1 MHMHM
6 TCTCY
11 MHMCMCMCI
20 MHMCTSLTITGKAK
34 VLSNVQGLAEL
45 LASLKLAEHLGAA
58 DAWCVKQGA
67 EDVADLKGKTYAEQL
82 AAELKL
88 PPIKAEKLVNAIR
101 GVK

>member
-1 MHMHM
+1 MHVH
-6 TCTCY
+6 
-11 MHMCMCMCI
+11 

-34 VLSNVQGLAEL
+34 VLSVAVNASSNVQGLAEL

>member
-1 MHMHM
+1 
-6 TCTCY
+6 
-11 MHMCMCMCI
+11 MCMCMCMC

-34 VLSNVQGLAEL
+34 VLSVAVNASSNVQGLAEL